1 LYLYD
6 HNKSEKFTRKFSSEE
21 LGGPINFIFS
31 GTDRKIGVFDPKN
44 NLIYLIGDKGET
56 MNGFPLRGASM
67 FSIGKLSDKSGWHLI
82 VGGTD
87 KFLYNYKIDIEIK

>member
-1 LYLYD
+1 MFSKD
-6 HNKSEKFTRKFSSEE
+6 FKSAR

-31 GTDRKIGVFDPKN
+31 SAERKIGVFDIDR
-44 NLIYLIGDKGET
+44 NLIYLIDSKGNV

-67 FSIGKLSDKSGWHLI
+67 FSVGKLSQTNDWHLI

-87 KFLYNYKIDIEIK
+87 RFLYNYKLETFTR